1 MEQAIS
7 GYHKVLVGRRGIQVK
22 LILFSPNKQIV
33 KKEFGELGLYGKDD
47 PNKNIKTLQD
57 VKFVLFDGAIVVDK
71 ISDQR

>member
-47 PNKNIKTLQD
+47 PNRNVVVCGHPPQERHIK
-57 VKFVLFDGAIVVDK
+57 I
-71 ISDQR
+71 